1 LAIFFLFNSNDTNG
15 LVGSNIYAYG
25 ALRLI
30 FAILAYYYGVV
41 GKYPLET
48 RASCSYSLE
57 FLKWFGLYR
66 FLDFIN
72 QGGVRAGLFL
82 DLGSSDLNGVLWRNF
97 DRFLKV

>member
-1 LAIFFLFNSNDTNG
+1 M
-15 LVGSNIYAYG
+15 GSHIYVYG

-30 FAILAYYYGVV
+30 FAILAYYYRVV

-57 FLKWFGLYR
+57 FLKGFEQYR

-72 QGGVRAGLFL
+72 QGGVRAALFL
-82 DLGSSDLNGVLWRNF
+82 DLSSGDLNRVL
-97 DRFLKV
+97 